1 MDKEMYEWFFFYKM
15 EIAEDI
21 IGFGS
26 LLLPLPRQVWPWI
39 QPFLYA

>member
-26 LLLPLPRQVWPWI
+26 MLPLPRQVWPWI